1 MVQTVADA
9 AGVLDGGGY
18 KEAEILLSELLRKA
32 GVDAREPLAADP
44 EVTSISFDSRKV
56 RPGSLFVALEGR
68 HFDGAAFAGEALSK
82 GAVAVIGDPANLG
95 GRIPG
100 ELAVGAGTPDRAL
113 LAELALALYGD
124 VSAELSLVGV
134 TGTNGKTTVTH
145 LVSHIASRSGIP
157 ASVIGTLN
165 GERTT
170 PEAAELFERLA
181 ARREA
186 GEKAVALEVSSIA
199 LDQERIRNLR
209 FAVAVFTNLSPD
221 HLDYHGS
228 MEGYF
233 AAKARLFVPRV
244 SDFAVINRDS
254 PYGARLLSEL
264 RIPGAGYGL
273 EDAREVVFAPGESA
287 FVCRGRRVRVPLFG
301 QHNLYNVLA
310 AIAAAE
316 HLGVPFAECVEAVA
330 DFPGVPGRLERVNP
344 GGSPAVFVDYAHSP
358 DALDQVTRALRAV
371 MAPGGRLIAVFG
383 AGGNRDRTK
392 RALMGAVVGA
402 ATDYAVV
409 TNDNPRDEDPEL
421 IAAEIVSG
429 FADSRPGF
437 GSEIVYDRAEAIGRA
452 IALAGRD
459 DVVVIAGKGH
469 ETYQIAGGVTR
480 HFSDQETARSFL
492 GLTREGRP

>member
-1 MVQTVADA
+1 MVHTVADA
-9 AGVLDGGGY
+9 AGVLDGGGF

-56 RPGSLFVALEGR
+56 RPGSLFVALTGR
-68 HFDGAAFAGEALSK
+68 HFDGAAFAGDALSR
-82 GAVAVIGDPANLG
+82 GAVAVLGDPASLRE
-95 GRIPG
+95 RIPRDF
-100 ELAVGAGTPDRAL
+100 AVGADAPDRAL
-113 LAELALALYGD
+113 LADLALALYGD

-145 LVSHIASRSGIP
+145 LISHIASRSGHR

-181 ARREA
+181 ARRDA
-186 GEKAVALEVSSIA
+186 GEKVVALEVSSIA
-199 LDQERIRNLR
+199 LDQERTRNLR

-221 HLDYHGS
+221 HLDYHGT
-228 MEGYF
+228 MESYF
-233 AAKARLFVPRV
+233 AAKARLFVPGV
-244 SDFAVINRDS
+244 SEFAVINRDS
-254 PYGARLLSEL
+254 PYGARLISDLG
-264 RIPGAGYGL
+264 IPGAGYGL
-273 EDAREVVFAPGESA
+273 ADACEATFARGEA
-287 FVCRGRRVRVPLFG
+287 TFLLRGRLVRVPLFG
-301 QHNLYNVLA
+301 RHNLYNVLA

-316 HLGVPFAECVEAVA
+316 RLGVPFADCAEAVS

-344 GGSPAVFVDYAHSP
+344 GGSPAVYVDYAHSP

-371 MAPGGRLIAVFG
+371 MEPGGRLIAVFG

-392 RALMGAVVGA
+392 RALMGAVIGA
-402 ATDYAVV
+402 AADYAVV

-429 FADSRPGF
+429 FSDARGGF

-452 IALAGRD
+452 IALAGPD

-469 ETYQIAGGVTR
+469 ETYQITGGVTR

-492 GLTREGRP
+492 GLTGESRP